1 MGRDCHAC
9 VASSL
14 CVPRLGHQRGSSH
27 CSWQR
32 LHLPVSP
39 SAVVFHKHY
48 RGTAEQSRGGSEA
61 TAMHGSNII
70 SSCIPWGRE
79 GRFSI
84 EESSFYGC
92 EERVTGLILISL
104 RHRDVSS
111 LVQVE
116 WRHGEAKRREERRGE
131 KTWSRK
137 RVTTSHLVHLLPLLF
152 LVL

>member
-14 CVPRLGHQRGSSH
+14 CVSRLGHQRGSPH

-84 EESSFYGC
+84 EESSLCCRSLKKMGHEN
-92 EERVTGLILISL
+92 EE
-104 RHRDVSS
+104 VSFAATA
-111 LVQVE
+111 V
-116 WRHGEAKRREERRGE
+116 KRG
-131 KTWSRK
+131 
-137 RVTTSHLVHLLPLLF
+137 
-152 LVL
+152 